1 MHALPSLSVRPFS
14 LPPMTR
20 RTDSKKNVTFSST
33 PLLAGG
39 LSIGRSKFVV
49 FLVFIA
55 FAALAG
61 RAFWI
66 AGPDNAFYVKQGD
79 DRIVR
84 NIALPATRGEITDRN
99 GLLLATSLP
108 VQAIW
113 ADPHDMDDDLDMG
126 KIDQMAKLLDISQKD
141 LRSKFARDKGF
152 VYVKRQVPMNI
163 AEQVK
168 ALDLPGIFETR
179 EYKRY
184 YPEGDLTA
192 QLVGF
197 TNVNDKG
204 QDGVELAQDAR
215 LHATDGLRSVIHDRS
230 GNAIQDIA
238 ELKAPQNGKTIQ
250 LSINSKIQY
259 IAASALKEAVLST
272 HAKAGAAIVVDAH
285 TGEILALSNYPTYD
299 PNDRAVLTGAEL
311 RNRVMTDVF
320 EPGSIMKP
328 FTVSLALDLHRVTP
342 NTTVVTNGRYT
353 LDGATITDDANFGV
367 LTIGGVI
374 QKSSNIG
381 ATKISMLMKPEE
393 MWNMY
398 TALGIGKAPDLKF
411 PGMGVGTLRPWEK
424 WRRIEQATMSYG
436 YGLSVSLFELAH
448 AYTVFANNG
457 HLVPLTIYKQSGNN
471 DPTQNAQ
478 IFAPETMSE
487 VRKMLE
493 NVVVPGG
500 TAPQAEVPGYS
511 VGGKTGT
518 AYTATSHGYDRS
530 RYRASFVGL
539 IPIHNPRLVIA
550 VSVDQPQGARHFG
563 GDVSGPV
570 FASIGGDAMRALD
583 IPPDIPLTPE
593 QQKAQTA
600 SAVHTETKSAQ
611 NSSEMNDGMTASMR
625 DAMPIVDTQASHSAA
640 SASGT
645 PGTDS
650 APQAKAGTVLQSN
663 ESITHAAKPALAPQA
678 HVIAKAKT
686 PAPADASSRH
696 QDAAKHENALA
707 EQHAKQH
714 EMQLAKQHALQ
725 MEKKHQVELE
735 QQRDAVARAKA
746 LMAG

>member
-1 MHALPSLSVRPFS
+1 
-14 LPPMTR
+14 MTR

-55 FAALAG
+55 FAALAA

-84 NIALPATRGEITDRN
+84 NLALPATRGEITDRN

-113 ADPHDMDDDLDMG
+113 ADPHDMDDDLNIG
-126 KIDQMAKLLDISQKD
+126 KVDQMAKLLDISEQD
-141 LRSKFARDKGF
+141 LRSKFSRDKGF
-152 VYVKRQVPMNI
+152 VYVKRQVPMDI
-163 AEQVK
+163 ADQVK

-204 QDGVELAQDAR
+204 QDGVELAQDSH

-238 ELKAPQNGKTIQ
+238 ELKAPENGKTIQ
-250 LSINSKIQY
+250 LSIDSKIQY
-259 IAASALKEAVLST
+259 IAASALKDAVLST
-272 HAKAGAAIVVDAH
+272 HAKAGATIVVDAH

-299 PNDRAVLTGAEL
+299 PNDRAVLTGAQL

-342 NTTVVTNGRYT
+342 NTTVVTNGRYV

-381 ATKISMLMKPEE
+381 ATKISMLLKPEE

-411 PGMGVGTLRPWEK
+411 PGMGVGTLRPWK
-424 WRRIEQATMSYG
+424 TWRRIEQATMSYG

-457 HLVPLTIYKQSGNN
+457 HLVPLTIYKKPANGADGTNAEPAQ
-471 DPTQNAQ
+471 DPQ
-478 IFAPETMSE
+478 IFAPDTMGE

-583 IPPDIPLTPE
+583 IPPDIPLTPA
-593 QQKAQTA
+593 QQKAQAASAVQTENKSAQKTEANAHVTPDMARDVQITGQDKDETA
-600 SAVHTETKSAQ
+600 SAPAAPRVAK
-611 NSSEMNDGMTASMR
+611 
-625 DAMPIVDTQASHSAA
+625 VDTTMAEQTANAETQTPHTHETPHKAPSESARSVQPGAAQTSHTVASHSASRPA
-640 SASGT
+640 SHPASSAA
-645 PGTDS
+645 PHVAHQ
-650 APQAKAGTVLQSN
+650 APQPS
-663 ESITHAAKPALAPQA
+663 
-678 HVIAKAKT
+678 
-686 PAPADASSRH
+686 
-696 QDAAKHENALA
+696 ENK
-707 EQHAKQH
+707 ERQ
-714 EMQLAKQHALQ
+714 E
-725 MEKKHQVELE
+725 
-735 QQRDAVARAKA
+735 RDDLARAKA
-746 LMAG
+746 LMGG

>member
-1 MHALPSLSVRPFS
+1 
-14 LPPMTR
+14 MTR

-49 FLVFIA
+49 FLIFIA
-55 FAALAG
+55 FAALAA

-84 NIALPATRGEITDRN
+84 NLALPATRGEITDRN

-108 VQAIW
+108 VEAIW
-113 ADPHDMDDDLDMG
+113 ADPHDMDDLNIG
-126 KIDQMAKLLDISQKD
+126 KIDQMAKLLDISEPD
-141 LRSKFARDKGF
+141 LRSKFSRDKGF
-152 VYVKRQVPMNI
+152 VYVKRQVPLNI
-163 AEQVK
+163 ADQVK
-168 ALDLPGIFETR
+168 ALDFPGIFETR

-204 QDGVELAQDAR
+204 QDGVELAQDSR

-238 ELKAPQNGKTIQ
+238 ELKAPENGKTIQ
-250 LSINSKIQY
+250 LSIDSKIQY
-259 IAASALKEAVLST
+259 IAASALKDAVLST

-299 PNDRAVLTGAEL
+299 PNDRAVLTGAQL

-342 NTTVVTNGRYT
+342 NTTVVTNGRYV
-353 LDGATITDDANFGV
+353 LDGATITDDDNFGV

-381 ATKISMLMKPEE
+381 ATKISMLLKPEE

-398 TALGIGKAPDLKF
+398 NALGIGKAPDLKF
-411 PGMGVGTLRPWEK
+411 PGMGVGTLRPWAK

-457 HLVPLTIYKQSGNN
+457 HLVPLTIYKKPANGAGS
-471 DPTQNAQ
+471 DPSQNPQ

-583 IPPDIPLTPE
+583 IPPDIPLTPA
-593 QQKAQTA
+593 QQKAQAA
-600 SAVHTETKSAQ
+600 SAVQTETKSTENKSAVKTEAHTMAPMAGATVETTIHAAQ
-611 NSSEMNDGMTASMR
+611 GVPSKASSEVAHSEQHDGPHPGHASTLH
-625 DAMPIVDTQASHSAA
+625 AETHKASHAA
-640 SASGT
+640 THPDSHVAPHVEAHAEVHAGSHA
-645 PGTDS
+645 DARS
-650 APQAKAGTVLQSN
+650 APPAAAQAV
-663 ESITHAAKPALAPQA
+663 
-678 HVIAKAKT
+678 
-686 PAPADASSRH
+686 
-696 QDAAKHENALA
+696 
-707 EQHAKQH
+707 
-714 EMQLAKQHALQ
+714 
-725 MEKKHQVELE
+725 
-735 QQRDAVARAKA
+735 QQREDLARAKA
-746 LMAG
+746 LMGG

>member
-1 MHALPSLSVRPFS
+1 
-14 LPPMTR
+14 MTR
-20 RTDSKKNVTFSST
+20 RTDPKKNVTFSST

-55 FAALAG
+55 FVALAA

-84 NIALPATRGEITDRN
+84 NLALPATRGEITDRN

-113 ADPHDMDDDLDMG
+113 ADPHDMDDDLNIG
-126 KIDQMAKLLDISQKD
+126 KVDQMAKLLDISEQD
-141 LRSKFARDKGF
+141 LRSKFSRDKGF

-163 AEQVK
+163 ADQVK

-204 QDGVELAQDAR
+204 QDGVELAQDSR

-238 ELKAPQNGKTIQ
+238 ELKAPENGKRIQ
-250 LSINSKIQY
+250 LSIDSKIQY
-259 IAASALKEAVLST
+259 IAASALKDAVLSS

-285 TGEILALSNYPTYD
+285 TGEILALTNYPTYD
-299 PNDRAVLTGAEL
+299 PNDRAVLTGAQL

-342 NTTVVTNGRYT
+342 NTTVVTSGRYV

-381 ATKISMLMKPEE
+381 ATKISMLLKPEE

-411 PGMGVGTLRPWEK
+411 PGMGVGTLRPWK
-424 WRRIEQATMSYG
+424 TWRRIEQATMSYG

-457 HLVPLTIYKQSGNN
+457 HLVPLTIYKKPADEANT
-471 DPTQNAQ
+471 DPAQTPQ
-478 IFAPETMSE
+478 IFAPDTMSE

-500 TAPQAEVPGYS
+500 TAPQAQVPGYS

-570 FASIGGDAMRALD
+570 FSSIGGDAMRALD

-593 QQKAQTA
+593 QQKAQAA
-600 SAVHTETKSAQ
+600 SAVQTESKSAQ
-611 NSSEMNDGMTASMR
+611 MAEAGAHATPDMGR
-625 DAMPIVDTQASHSAA
+625 DAYITDKDGTARAAPRIAMADTKVAEQTAHDKATAQPVHEIPRKASSDPARNMPRGAAYANHTLSSRSVATTHTAFSAA
-640 SASGT
+640 SHVARQT
-645 PGTDS
+645 P
-650 APQAKAGTVLQSN
+650 LQS
-663 ESITHAAKPALAPQA
+663 
-678 HVIAKAKT
+678 
-686 PAPADASSRH
+686 
-696 QDAAKHENALA
+696 ENNTRDTR
-707 EQHAKQH
+707 
-714 EMQLAKQHALQ
+714 
-725 MEKKHQVELE
+725 
-735 QQRDAVARAKA
+735 QQQEDLARAKA
-746 LMAG
+746 VMGG